1 MGQARSL
8 IQGPDRLPL
17 AALGLI
23 LVVCVWQ
30 VALHTTGDGPGWGMT
45 VEQQG
50 PQLVVSWVQMGGFA
64 HEVGVRPGDV
74 VVGIQERS
82 VGPADAPAAVQE
94 AQTLAFQTRD
104 GSVLTISRGLA
115 SPLTA
120 LRQVSFTFIVLACA
134 IAGTLVFVVARDLLV
149 AGIMLFANISASLAA
164 LGSLAT
170 PTREALPLALVYV
183 SLIAAA
189 TGSVF
194 LFLSFP
200 TNRLNT
206 RLGRRLALASGSAAL
221 LLVALYSWTAA
232 VAPLAYE
239 VVRRGAF
246 AVIGIDL
253 LVAAGLAV
261 WNLRRVDLAGSEERR
276 ALALV
281 AASTVIGVAPFC
293 LLYLLPTLVGWPA
306 PVAADV
312 AIIPVVLVPVSL
324 AAAILGLQYSGWRRV
339 VQRNML
345 ALAVWLS
352 LLLLYAAALTSL
364 ADARFGSTLVLVA
377 IVASTFW
384 SAQRWLRR
392 WLEQLVFGDIYD
404 YRTTLEQIG
413 HALVLLASLDEA
425 ATHLLSQLSRTIRMC
440 WAVIRLLV
448 DDYPPLVYRSGTVPN
463 DWEALVDLAE
473 RDGKVR
479 ATHLWAGAD
488 DIHAVRLVAEGTRI
502 GTLALGPKTSGAEYT
517 PEDLALL
524 STLAPLASTVLRN
537 GLLIRSLERQ
547 VVALGEREETL
558 AALSAKLMS
567 VQEEERRQ
575 LALDLHDD
583 PLQRAILLARNLGG
597 ASNAV
602 LAKRWKAE
610 VEEII
615 TSLRAVCSGLRPPVL
630 DDLGLE
636 AGLEQLANEARARSE
651 IDVVLDLDGHRDG
664 MAGRLERGLEVALYR
679 VAQEGLANCLKH
691 SQATRVGVSLW
702 VRDAKLTLRVVDN
715 GKGTA
720 AQADQRPPRQ
730 QLGLEGM
737 RERLRPWSGRV
748 TFESAPG
755 KGTDLTAEVDV

>member
-1 MGQARSL
+1 MGQAKSL
-8 IQGPDRLPL
+8 IQGPARLLL

-64 HEVGVRPGDV
+64 HEAGVRPGDV

-82 VGPADAPAAVQE
+82 VGPADAPAAVRE

-189 TGSVF
+189 TGAVF

-312 AIIPVVLVPVSL
+312 AIIPVVLEARPTTRL
-324 AAAILGLQYSGWRRV
+324 CAQWRRV
-339 VQRNML
+339 
-345 ALAVWLS
+345 S
-352 LLLLYAAALTSL
+352 
-364 ADARFGSTLVLVA
+364 
-377 IVASTFW
+377 
-384 SAQRWLRR
+384 
-392 WLEQLVFGDIYD
+392 
-404 YRTTLEQIG
+404 
-413 HALVLLASLDEA
+413 
-425 ATHLLSQLSRTIRMC
+425 
-440 WAVIRLLV
+440 
-448 DDYPPLVYRSGTVPN
+448 
-463 DWEALVDLAE
+463 
-473 RDGKVR
+473 
-479 ATHLWAGAD
+479 
-488 DIHAVRLVAEGTRI
+488 AEG
-502 GTLALGPKTSGAEYT
+502 
-517 PEDLALL
+517 
-524 STLAPLASTVLRN
+524 
-537 GLLIRSLERQ
+537 
-547 VVALGEREETL
+547 
-558 AALSAKLMS
+558 
-567 VQEEERRQ
+567 
-575 LALDLHDD
+575 
-583 PLQRAILLARNLGG
+583 
-597 ASNAV
+597 
-602 LAKRWKAE
+602 
-610 VEEII
+610 
-615 TSLRAVCSGLRPPVL
+615 
-630 DDLGLE
+630 
-636 AGLEQLANEARARSE
+636 
-651 IDVVLDLDGHRDG
+651 
-664 MAGRLERGLEVALYR
+664 
-679 VAQEGLANCLKH
+679 
-691 SQATRVGVSLW
+691 VGC
-702 VRDAKLTLRVVDN
+702 
-715 GKGTA
+715 
-720 AQADQRPPRQ
+720 
-730 QLGLEGM
+730 
-737 RERLRPWSGRV
+737 
-748 TFESAPG
+748 
-755 KGTDLTAEVDV
+755 